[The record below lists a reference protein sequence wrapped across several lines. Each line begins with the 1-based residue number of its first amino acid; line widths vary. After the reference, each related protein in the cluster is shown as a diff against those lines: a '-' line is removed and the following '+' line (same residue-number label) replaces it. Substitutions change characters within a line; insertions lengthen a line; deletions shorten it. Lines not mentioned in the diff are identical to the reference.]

1 MKIFNLDERFSV
13 VCDSVG
19 TRNGFKHIANLC
31 SNGFSVYK
39 TKICY
44 LNRTWERF
52 EFETILLK
60 VIAERFAGSTGNKF
74 REVIKNLGY

>member
-13 VCDSVG
+13 VCNFEN
-19 TRNGFKHIANLC
+19 TRNGFKHTGALC
-31 SNGFSVYK
+31 SNGNEVYK

-52 EFETILLK
+52 EFESILLK
-60 VIAERFAGSTGNKF
+60 VINERFTGEEKLKYI
-74 REVIKNLGY
+74 ESIKMGV